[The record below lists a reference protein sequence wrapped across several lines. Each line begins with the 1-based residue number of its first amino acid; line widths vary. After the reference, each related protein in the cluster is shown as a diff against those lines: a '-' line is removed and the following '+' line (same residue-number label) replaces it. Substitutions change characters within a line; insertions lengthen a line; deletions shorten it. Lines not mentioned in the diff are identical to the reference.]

1 MSDTR
6 FNGIVKIASLSLQ
19 TDSETLKH
27 RFQAMA
33 MQIEQIIE
41 NSTNEEGDKSSAMR
55 TLTLKEITMPNLV
68 TVITERNEEFKQKT
82 IDEKARMVSSLVYLA
97 LPELWRHDS
106 KISAE
111 INKWNQDTP
120 TWGQIRSLELW
131 KLLKFKKIRPNST
144 QGLPYTNTFHRIYT
158 VTKGLIYL
166 DTGKKSYYKHNML
179 WSWLMEKADYEIIM
193 ILS

>member
-41 NSTNEEGDKSSAMR
+41 NSTNEEGDKSSVMR

-68 TVITERNEEFKQKT
+68 TVITERNEEIKQKT

-97 LPELWRHDS
+97 
-106 KISAE
+106 
-111 INKWNQDTP
+111 
-120 TWGQIRSLELW
+120 G
-131 KLLKFKKIRPNST
+131 
-144 QGLPYTNTFHRIYT
+144 
-158 VTKGLIYL
+158 
-166 DTGKKSYYKHNML
+166 
-179 WSWLMEKADYEIIM
+179 
-193 ILS
+193 